1 MKKIKKAIKWI
12 KENYD
17 VDVYEYY
24 GVKKGKKL

>member
-1 MKKIKKAIKWI
+1 MKKIKKVIKWI

-17 VDVYEYY
+17 ADVYEYY

>member
-17 VDVYEYY
+17 TDVYEYY
-24 GVKKGKKL
+24 DIKKGDRL

>member
-17 VDVYEYY
+17 ADVYEYY
-24 GVKKGKKL
+24 GVKKGKKI